1 MCKWCSVVAQK
12 ITPEIGVLTPDS
24 PALYSYGCK
33 DNYREE
39 VKLVD
44 KVDLALAIA
53 ALSAILQA
61 ITVWQNRDRE

>member
-1 MCKWCSVVAQK
+1 MGRKCKARQVH
-12 ITPEIGVLTPDS
+12 
-24 PALYSYGCK
+24 
-33 DNYREE
+33 REE
-39 VKLVD
+39 VKPVD

>member
-1 MCKWCSVVAQK
+1 MAQK
-12 ITPEIGVLTPDS
+12 ITPEIGVLPPDS